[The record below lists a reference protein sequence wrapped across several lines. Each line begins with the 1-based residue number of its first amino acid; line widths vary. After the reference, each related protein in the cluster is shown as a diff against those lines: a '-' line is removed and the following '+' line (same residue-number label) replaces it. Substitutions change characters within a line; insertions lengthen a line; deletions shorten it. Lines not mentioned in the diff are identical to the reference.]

1 MKQEL
6 TEPQREKDE
15 FTVPAGDYSLLV
27 MDWSSSEKI
36 SEDWNELNIT
46 INQHYLIDIYR
57 IIHSATV
64 GMNKLPILHTC
75 FHKNRSYSGAT
86 KHI

>member
-27 MDWSSSEKI
+27 MDQTSSEKI

-46 INQHYLIDIYR
+46 INQQYLIDIYR
-57 IIHSATV
+57 IIHSATAEWTIFQFY
-64 GMNKLPILHTC
+64 ILT
-75 FHKNRSYSGAT
+75 FT
-86 KHI
+86 KADHILEP

>member
-15 FTVPAGDYSLLV
+15 FTVPAGDCSLLV

-64 GMNKLPILHTC
+64 GMNNLLILHTC
-75 FHKNRSYSGAT
+75 LHKNRSYSGAT